1 MADLTGTP
9 VIGLGVTSICK
20 GSVDGIANYTSALLD
35 MPKVSN
41 EVEIQPIAFGSDDQA
56 LSPQVIPGS
65 YAQTLILQQLS
76 MGLLNGFRRIPS
88 NLSLFHAPDNRIP
101 SGLECPVIA
110 TIHDV
115 FPLTRPELMRKS
127 FRRFG
132 SRFYK
137 RAMRSPD
144 HIITISRYSK
154 AQIEECLGF
163 SGDQISIVWNGID
176 DAWFKT
182 IPEAE
187 RQKTLDRRHIPAT
200 FFLAVGTIQ
209 PRKNYARIISAF
221 ASLPRSHRS
230 GLHLVIVGKNGWN
243 EDLASLIEASGVSSQ
258 IMWFDDMSNHEVR
271 SLFQSAKAL
280 VFPSLAEGFGYPI
293 AEAYASG
300 CPVITSNTTSMPE
313 VAGDS
318 ALYVDP
324 LSTDEIRSAMIA
336 MLERDS
342 AIDELIRSASQRSKL
357 FTKARM
363 IEQTLMVYKSV
374 LGRS

>member
-1 MADLTGTP
+1 MANLTGTP
-9 VIGLGVTSICK
+9 IVGLGVTSICK
-20 GSVDGIANYTSALLD
+20 GSVDGIANYTTDLLD
-35 MPKVSN
+35 IPKVSD
-41 EVEIQPIAFGSDDQA
+41 EVRIEPISFGTDDQT
-56 LSPQVIPGS
+56 LKPRVIPGS
-65 YAQTLILQQLS
+65 YARTLILQQLS
-76 MGLLNGFRRIPS
+76 IGLLNGFRRIPS
-88 NLSLFHAPDNRIP
+88 NLSLFHSPDNRIP
-101 SGLECPVIA
+101 SGLECPVVA

-115 FPLTRPELMRKS
+115 FPLTRPDLMRKS

-154 AQIEECLGF
+154 AQIKDCLGF
-163 SGDQISIVWNGID
+163 SGDQISVVWNGID

-182 IPEAE
+182 IPAAE
-187 RQKTLDRRHIPAT
+187 RQRTLDKRQIPSS

-221 ASLPRSHRS
+221 ASLPRSHQS
-230 GLHLVIVGKNGWN
+230 GVHLVIVGKSGWN
-243 EDLASLIEASGVSSQ
+243 EDLPSLIRASGVVSR
-258 IMWFDDMSNHEVR
+258 ITWFDDMSNHEVR

-293 AEAYASG
+293 VEAFASG

-324 LSTDEIRSAMIA
+324 LSVEEIRSAMIA

-342 AIDELIRSASQRSKL
+342 AIDALVASASRRSHL